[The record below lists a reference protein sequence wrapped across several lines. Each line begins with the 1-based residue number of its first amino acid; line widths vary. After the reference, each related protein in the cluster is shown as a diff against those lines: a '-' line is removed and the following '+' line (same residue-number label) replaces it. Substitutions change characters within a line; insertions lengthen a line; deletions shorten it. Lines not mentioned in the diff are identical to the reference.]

1 MGLTGLTSPWNT
13 FAIYDL
19 HKLAK
24 VRPCPLCPFLSLFLY
39 PLLLQTGFLPISD
52 TNTTPG
58 QSAIEEV
65 PTISLHQFLFPY
77 TSRAVLVKF
86 PSETGWDTRWYV
98 PILHT
103 FSMYR
108 GSYDR
113 RDDPDRVTWQ
123 KSKMASKNTSASS
136 HLAALALPPGVVRHL
151 SI

>member
-1 MGLTGLTSPWNT
+1 MTGLTSPWNT

-24 VRPCPLCPFLSLFLY
+24 VLSSPTLPCLPSL
-39 PLLLQTGFLPISD
+39 PLLQTGFLPISD

-65 PTISLHQFLFPY
+65 PTIALHQLLFPS
-77 TSRAVLVKF
+77 TSRALLVKF
-86 PSETGWDTRWYV
+86 PSETGWDTQWYC
-98 PILHT
+98 PHPTSL
-103 FSMYR
+103 FSHIKTLTIT
-108 GSYDR
+108 

-123 KSKMASKNTSASS
+123 RNKMASKNTSASS
-136 HLAALALPPGVVRHL
+136 HLAALALPPGVVKHL